1 MGFTGHIHWAY
12 TAMREKAADVIFTD
26 LRMPEMNGSELAQ
39 IIRRNPAWNKVRV
52 VAITADI
59 MFDKEQEAVF
69 DAVLLKPISQEQLFT
84 VLHGFSESA
93 R

>member
-1 MGFTGHIHWAY
+1 
-12 TAMREKAADVIFTD
+12 
-26 LRMPEMNGSELAQ
+26 MPEMNGSELVQ

-69 DAVLLKPISQEQLFT
+69 DAVLLKPISPDGLRKLLNGLPVKRT
-84 VLHGFSESA
+84 A
-93 R
+93 IDC

>member
-1 MGFTGHIHWAY
+1 M
-12 TAMREKAADVIFTD
+12 
-26 LRMPEMNGSELAQ
+26 
-39 IIRRNPAWNKVRV
+39 

-69 DAVLLKPISQEQLFT
+69 DAVLLKPISLEQLFT